1 MSGGSSSSSSKSE
14 SQNKTDVQRGQI
26 DKLVGMYGGLMGQ
39 NEKVYQGDRVAPLT
53 DIQQTAITGA
63 GNFSD
68 YLGTPQQAGTPLFG
82 ETGNAITD
90 LLSGDTGAKKFTD
103 QDISSYF
110 QGKYYQPAMTSL
122 KSDINPMIDEAFA
135 GPGFFGSGRSQA
147 RVQAS
152 QDVNDRLATQ
162 WADLNWNALQ
172 QNQALDEASANR
184 SLSTLD
190 PAMRFGQVPAQEI
203 QNNLQIA
210 AQQIGSLGEVFKF
223 GQADQTQAQAEL
235 QSEIM
240 KFAEENQLTSPD
252 DLAIMLTLLGM
263 TFSTSQGSGESSSW
277 NAGFAFN

>member
-1 MSGGSSSSSSKSE
+1 MSGGSSTSKSE
-14 SQNKTDVQRGQI
+14 SQSKTAAQFTQI
-26 DKLVGMYGGLMGQ
+26 DKLIGMYGGLMGQ
-39 NEKVYQGDRVAPLT
+39 NEKVYQGDRVSPLT

-63 GNFSD
+63 GNYGD
-68 YLGTPQQAGTPLFG
+68 YLSTPQQAGTPLFN
-82 ETGNAITD
+82 ETGQATRD
-90 LLSGDTGAKKFTD
+90 LLAGDRGASKFTD

-110 QGKYYQPAMTSL
+110 SGKYYQPAMTSL
-122 KSDINPMIDEAFA
+122 KKDINPMIDEAYA

-147 RVQAS
+147 RVKAS
-152 QDVNDRLATQ
+152 QDVNDRLAGQ

-210 AQQIGSLGEVFKF
+210 AQQIGGLGEIFKF
-223 GQADQTQAQAEL
+223 GQADQSQAQAEL
-235 QSEIM
+235 ESEIM
-240 KFAEENQLTSPD
+240 KFAEENNLTDPG

-263 TFSTSQGSGESSSW
+263 NFQTSKGSSSSW

>member
-1 MSGGSSSSSSKSE
+1 MSGGSSSSSSESK
-14 SQNKTDVQRGQI
+14 SQNKTDVQRANI
-26 DKLVGMYGGLMGQ
+26 DKLVSMYGGLMGE
-39 NEKVYQGDRVAPLT
+39 NEKVYQGQRVAPLT
-53 DIQQTAITGA
+53 GIQQSAITGA

-68 YLGTPQQAGTPLFG
+68 YLSTPQQAGTPLFA
-82 ETGNAITD
+82 ETGQAAKN
-90 LLSGDTGAKKFTD
+90 LLSGDIGASKFTD
-103 QDISSYF
+103 KDISSYF

-122 KSDINPMIDEAFA
+122 KQDINPMIDEAYA

-152 QDVNDRLATQ
+152 QDVNDRLAQQ

-172 QNQALDEASANR
+172 QNQGIDEAKAGR

-210 AQQIGSLGEVFKF
+210 SQQLGGLGQIFGF
-223 GQADQTQAQAEL
+223 GQQQQTQAQAEL
-235 QSEIM
+235 EAEIT

-263 TFSTSQGSGESSSW
+263 TFSYSGSESKSSSW
-277 NAGFAFN
+277 QGGIG